1 MQGSPLFE
9 ERQGMDRMG
18 TPQAPLIELKQA
30 EVVRAGKMILHVDG
44 FILPQGE
51 HVAIL
56 GPNGAG
62 KSTFVKLITREVMP
76 LYKEEPPVRFM
87 GNPRALLTDVR
98 KKIGIVSSTMQA
110 QVNVHLPA
118 VDIVEGG
125 LFGTLGLPRHVQ
137 PTELTHE
144 KALRAMEML
153 GVADLAGRDIMTM
166 STGQA
171 RRVLIARSLVH
182 EPDTLLLDEPCTG
195 LDPEGTYYVR
205 SAMRKLAK
213 AGKGIVLITHYPED
227 IIPEIQRVLL
237 IKGGSVYADGSK
249 DELLTSDVMSE
260 LFGVPLK
267 VARNGENNEYFS
279 LVSDY

>member
-1 MQGSPLFE
+1 MQGSLLFE
-9 ERQGMDRMG
+9 ERQMMDRMNAQQ
-18 TPQAPLIELKQA
+18 TPLIELNQA
-30 EVVRAGKMILHVDG
+30 EVVRAGKMILHVDD
-44 FILPQGE
+44 FSLPQGE
-51 HVAIL
+51 HIAIL

-76 LYKEEPPVRFM
+76 LYKDEPPVRFM

-98 KKIGIVSSTMQA
+98 KKLGIVSSTMQA

-118 VDIVEGG
+118 VEIVEGG

-144 KALRAMEML
+144 KALQAMDML
-153 GVADLAGRDIMTM
+153 GVVDLAERDIMTM

-171 RRVLIARSLVH
+171 RRVLIARALVH

-205 SAMRKLAK
+205 SAMRKLAQ

-237 IKGGSVYADGSK
+237 IKGGSVHADGTK
-249 DELLTSDVMSE
+249 DALLTSDVMSG
-260 LFGVPLK
+260 LFEVPLK

>member
-1 MQGSPLFE
+1 MRTQNAFKDPLFE
-9 ERQGMDRMG
+9 
-18 TPQAPLIELKQA
+18 LNQA
-30 EVVRAGKMILHVDG
+30 EVVRAGKTILNVDR
-44 FILPQGE
+44 FSLRQGE

-76 LYKEEPPVRFM
+76 LYREEPPVRFM
-87 GNPRALLTDVR
+87 GNPRALLVDVR
-98 KKIGIVSSTMQA
+98 RKLGIVSATMQS

-118 VDIVEGG
+118 VEIVEGG

-137 PTELTHE
+137 PTERSHE
-144 KALRAMEML
+144 KALEAMDML
-153 GVADLAGRDIMTM
+153 GVLNLADRDIMTM

-171 RRVLIARSLVH
+171 RRVLIARALVH
-182 EPDTLLLDEPCTG
+182 DPDTLLLDEPCTG

-205 SAMRKLAK
+205 SSMRKLAQ

-227 IIPEIQRVLL
+227 IIPEIERVLL
-237 IKGGSVYADGSK
+237 IKGGMVHADGTK
-249 DELLTSDVMSE
+249 EELLTGEVMSK
-260 LFGVPLK
+260 LFGVPLQ

-279 LVSDY
+279 LVSNY